1 VVVAVGGRPVT
12 TMGEVTAAVRWY
24 DPRSVVSIK
33 VLRGERIVNVTVT
46 VGATKPDSMLAGV

>member
-1 VVVAVGGRPVT
+1 
-12 TMGEVTAAVRWY
+12 VTAAVRWY